1 MSRRRKSEPENP
13 ACDARPY
20 QPLGAAEKLFYCR
33 EREVLL
39 VGPAGTGKTRAALE
53 KMFLCM
59 QKYSSMRCLLARK
72 TRVSLTQSALVTL
85 EEKVLP
91 AGHPIRQGVTRG
103 RRAGYVLDN
112 GSELVLG
119 GLDNADRVMS
129 SEYDMILA
137 CEATELTLSDWEKL
151 LTRLRHGMM
160 PYQQAIA
167 ECNPSHPGHWLNVR
181 ANADLMQRLNS
192 RHEDNPIFFNRQT
205 SQYTVAGQAYRA
217 TLDRLS
223 GVRRKRLLDGLWAAP
238 EGLVYEAFADHVIT
252 GPADGAA
259 SFADAPG
266 LVVCAGV
273 DWGWRDP
280 AAAVVG
286 VLRPD
291 RRLDVVEEFYARRVP
306 LEQLVEKI
314 AALMKCWNVERCFA
328 DRSRPDLI
336 DLLRRHDVPCEKA
349 PPISI
354 AAGISVVESRL
365 LADQLKIYSRCHN
378 LIQEASEYQY
388 AADAA
393 PRAAAAP
400 QPGNDHAMDAL
411 RYMVTGL
418 ERVMR
423 PDGPASADQSAGDLP
438 AEPER
443 DARGWTFTDIWGPG
457 NV

>member
-1 MSRRRKSEPENP
+1 MSQRRKSAP
-13 ACDARPY
+13 ACHAAMDTHPY
-20 QPLGAAEKLFYCR
+20 QPLGAAEELFYTH

-59 QKYSSMRCLLARK
+59 QKYDFMRCLLVRK

-91 AGHPIRQGVTRG
+91 AGHSIRRGVTRG
-103 RRAGYVLDN
+103 RRTGYVLQN

-119 GLDNADRVMS
+119 GLDNSDRVMS

-151 LTRLRHGMM
+151 LTRLRHGIM

-181 ANADLMQRLNS
+181 ANAGLMRHLNS
-192 RHEDNPIFFNRQT
+192 RHEDNPIFFDRQ
-205 SQYTVAGQAYRA
+205 SGQYTPAGQTYRA

-223 GVRRKRLLDGLWAAP
+223 GVRRKRLLEGLWAAP
-238 EGLVYEAFADHVIT
+238 EGLVYESFADHVIA
-252 GPADGAA
+252 GSAA
-259 SFADAPG
+259 NPDESTAARP
-266 LVVCAGV
+266 LAACAGV

-286 VLRPD
+286 VLRAD
-291 RRLDVVEEFYARRVP
+291 RRLYVVEELYVRRVP
-306 LEQLVEKI
+306 LEELVEKI
-314 AALMKCWNVERCFA
+314 AALLKRWNIERCFA
-328 DRSRPDLI
+328 DRSRPDLM
-336 DLLRRHDVPCEKA
+336 DMLRRHDVPCVKA
-349 PPISI
+349 PLVSI

-365 LADQLKIYSRCHN
+365 LADKLKIYSCCHN

-388 AADAA
+388 AADASPQA
-393 PRAAAAP
+393 TATP

-418 ERVMR
+418 EMIM
-423 PDGPASADQSAGDLP
+423 P
-438 AEPER
+438 AEDAAPVEDPAVHSTEEPLR
-443 DARGWTFTDIWGPG
+443 DTHGRTFAEVWGL
-457 NV
+457 

>member
-1 MSRRRKSEPENP
+1 MSKRKKSPQPENT
-13 ACDARPY
+13 AIDSQPY
-20 QPLGAAEKLFYCR
+20 QPLGAAEDLFYCH

-39 VGPAGTGKTRAALE
+39 AGPAGTGKTRAALE

-72 TRVSLTQSALVTL
+72 TRVSLSQSALVTL

-91 AGHPIRQGVTRG
+91 AGHSIRRGATRG
-103 RRAGYVLDN
+103 RRTGYVLEN

-119 GLDNADRVMS
+119 GLDNSDRVMS

-151 LTRLRHGMM
+151 LTRLRHGIM

-181 ANADLMQRLNS
+181 ANTGLMRRLNS
-192 RHEDNPIFFNRQT
+192 RHEDNPIFFDRQ
-205 SQYTVAGQAYRA
+205 SGLYTAAGQTYRA

-238 EGLVYEAFADHVIT
+238 EGLVYEAFADHVIS
-252 GPADGAA
+252 GPGADCDEVTDAQPLA
-259 SFADAPG
+259 IFAG
-266 LVVCAGV
+266 I

-291 RRLDVVEEFYARRVP
+291 RRLYVVEEFYARRVP
-306 LEQLVEKI
+306 LDELVEKI
-314 AALMKCWNVERCFA
+314 AALLKRWNVEYCFA
-328 DRSRPDLI
+328 DGSRPDLI
-336 DLLRRHDVPCEKA
+336 DQLCRHDVPCQKA
-349 PPISI
+349 PLASI

-365 LADQLKIYSRCHN
+365 MADKLKIVSSCHN

-388 AADAA
+388 AADESQKATA
-393 PRAAAAP
+393 TP
-400 QPGNDHAMDAL
+400 QPGSDHAMDAL
-411 RYMVTGL
+411 RYMVTGM
-418 ERVMR
+418 ERMIQA
-423 PDGPASADQSAGDLP
+423 DGPGISEDGESQNA
-438 AEPER
+438 PEAIR
-443 DARGWTFTDIWGPG
+443 DARGWTFTDIWGE
-457 NV
+457 

>member
-1 MSRRRKSEPENP
+1 MSRRRRAAQKNN
-13 ACDARPY
+13 AGIDAQAY
-20 QPLGAAEKLFYCR
+20 QPLGAAEELFYTH

-39 VGPAGTGKTRAALE
+39 AGPAGTGKTRAALE

-91 AGHPIRQGVTRG
+91 AGHSISRGATRG
-103 RRAGYVLDN
+103 RRTGYVLEN

-151 LTRLRHGMM
+151 LTRLRHGIM
-160 PYQQAIA
+160 PYQQAVA

-181 ANADLMQRLNS
+181 ANAGLMRRLVS
-192 RHEDNPIFFNRQT
+192 RHEDNPIFFDRRLGL
-205 SQYTVAGQAYRA
+205 YTLAGQTYRA
-217 TLDRLS
+217 TLERLS

-238 EGLVYEAFADHVIT
+238 EGLVYEAIADLVIS
-252 GPADGAA
+252 GSGLDEKELDNAPPA
-259 SFADAPG
+259 
-266 LVVCAGV
+266 CAGV

-280 AAAVVG
+280 TAVVVG

-291 RRLDVVEEFYARRVP
+291 QRLYVVEEFYARRLP
-306 LEQLVEKI
+306 LEELVEKI
-314 AALMKCWNVERCFA
+314 AAVFKRWNVERCFA

-336 DLLRRHDVPCEKA
+336 DLMRRHDVPCETA
-349 PPISI
+349 PLVSI

-365 LADQLKIYSRCHN
+365 MADKLKIYSSCHH

-388 AADAA
+388 AADESQKAGAA
-393 PRAAAAP
+393 V
-400 QPGNDHAMDAL
+400 QPGGDHAMDAL
-411 RYMVTGL
+411 RYMLTGM
-418 ERVMR
+418 EIMMPSDDIGV
-423 PDGPASADQSAGDLP
+423 PQGPNPSPVAAPL
-438 AEPER
+438 R
-443 DARGWTFTDIWGPG
+443 DAHGRTFADVWGR
-457 NV
+457 

>member
-1 MSRRRKSEPENP
+1 MGVTKHRAQKHDPAISAQAYEP
-13 ACDARPY
+13 R
-20 QPLGAAEKLFYCR
+20 GAAEELFYSH

-39 VGPAGTGKTRAALE
+39 AGPAGTGKTRAALE

-91 AGHPIRQGVTRG
+91 AGHSISRGATRG
-103 RRAGYVLDN
+103 RRTGYVLEN

-151 LTRLRHGMM
+151 LTRLRHGIM
-160 PYQQAIA
+160 PYQQAVA

-181 ANADLMQRLNS
+181 ANAGLMRRLVS
-192 RHEDNPIFFNRQT
+192 RHEDNPIFFDRQT
-205 SQYTVAGQAYRA
+205 GLYTLAGQTYRA
-217 TLDRLS
+217 TLERLS

-238 EGLVYEAFADHVIT
+238 EGLVYETFADHIISVT
-252 GPADGAA
+252 GADEQELDNAMPA
-259 SFADAPG
+259 
-266 LVVCAGV
+266 CAGL

-280 AAAVVG
+280 TAVVVG

-291 RRLDVVEEFYARRVP
+291 QRLYVVEEFYARRLP
-306 LEQLVEKI
+306 LEELAERV
-314 AALMKCWNVERCFA
+314 AALLKRWNVERCFA

-336 DLLRRHDVPCEKA
+336 NLMRRHDVPCENA
-349 PPISI
+349 PLVSI
-354 AAGISVVESRL
+354 AAGISLVESRF
-365 LADQLKIYSRCHN
+365 LADKLKIYSSCHH

-388 AADAA
+388 AADESQKAGAA
-393 PRAAAAP
+393 V
-400 QPGNDHAMDAL
+400 QPGSDHAMDAL
-411 RYMVTGL
+411 RYMLTGL
-418 ERVMR
+418 EIVMQCGNVSDP
-423 PDGPASADQSAGDLP
+423 PDPHAPPVAAPS
-438 AEPER
+438 R
-443 DARGWTFTDIWGPG
+443 DAHGRTFADVWGA
-457 NV
+457 

>member
-1 MSRRRKSEPENP
+1 MSKRRRGAQKH
-13 ACDARPY
+13 DAAIDSQPY
-20 QPLGAAEKLFYCR
+20 QPLGAAEELFYSH

-39 VGPAGTGKTRAALE
+39 AGPAGTGKTRAALE

-91 AGHPIRQGVTRG
+91 AGHSISRGATRG
-103 RRAGYVLDN
+103 RRTGYVLEN

-151 LTRLRHGMM
+151 LTRLRHGIM
-160 PYQQAIA
+160 PYQQAVA

-181 ANADLMQRLNS
+181 ANAGLMRRLVS
-192 RHEDNPIFFNRQT
+192 RHEDNPIFFDRQT
-205 SQYTVAGQAYRA
+205 GLYTLAGQTYRA
-217 TLDRLS
+217 TLERLS

-238 EGLVYEAFADHVIT
+238 EGLVYETFADHIISGT
-252 GPADGAA
+252 GADEKELDNAMPA
-259 SFADAPG
+259 
-266 LVVCAGV
+266 CAGL

-280 AAAVVG
+280 TAVVVG

-291 RRLDVVEEFYARRVP
+291 QRLYVVEEFYARRLP
-306 LEQLVEKI
+306 LEELAERI
-314 AALMKCWNVERCFA
+314 AALLKRWNVERCFA

-336 DLLRRHDVPCEKA
+336 DLMRRHDVPCENA
-349 PPISI
+349 PLVSI
-354 AAGISVVESRL
+354 AAGISLVESRL
-365 LADQLKIYSRCHN
+365 LADKLKIYSSCHH

-388 AADAA
+388 AADESQKVGTAV
-393 PRAAAAP
+393 
-400 QPGNDHAMDAL
+400 QPGSDHAMDAL
-411 RYMVTGL
+411 RYMLTGL
-418 ERVMR
+418 EIVMQCDDAGNP
-423 PDGPASADQSAGDLP
+423 PDPHTPPVAAPS
-438 AEPER
+438 R
-443 DARGWTFTDIWGPG
+443 DAHGRTFAEVWGA
-457 NV
+457 

>member
-1 MSRRRKSEPENP
+1 MSRRKKTLS
-13 ACDARPY
+13 AASAAIDALPY
-20 QPLGAAEKLFYCR
+20 EPLGAAEKLFYAHD
-33 EREVLL
+33 REVLL
-39 VGPAGTGKTRAALE
+39 AGPAGTGKTRAALE

-91 AGHPIRQGVTRG
+91 AGHPICRGATRG
-103 RRAGYVLDN
+103 RRTGYMLEN

-151 LTRLRHGMM
+151 LTRLRHGVM
-160 PYQQAIA
+160 PYQQAVA

-181 ANADLMQRLNS
+181 ANAGLMHRLNS
-192 RHEDNPIFFNRQT
+192 RHEDNPIFFDRH
-205 SQYTVAGQAYRA
+205 SGQYTVAGQTYRA

-238 EGLVYEAFADHVIT
+238 EGLVYETFAEHVIA
-252 GPADGAA
+252 GADSEAVTDAGA
-259 SFADAPG
+259 
-266 LVVCAGV
+266 LVICAGV

-280 AAAVVG
+280 TAAVVG
-286 VLRPD
+286 VLRSD
-291 RRLDVVEEFYARRVP
+291 RRLYVVDEFYARRVP
-306 LEQLVEKI
+306 LEELVEKI
-314 AALMKCWNVERCFA
+314 AALLKRWNVERCFA

-336 DLLRRHDVPCEKA
+336 ELLRRQDVPCQQA
-349 PPISI
+349 PLVSI

-365 LADQLKIYSRCHN
+365 LADKLKIASGCHN

-388 AADAA
+388 AAEASQKA
-393 PRAAAAP
+393 TATP
-400 QPGNDHAMDAL
+400 QPGSDHAMDAL

-418 ERVMR
+418 EMVMR
-423 PDGPASADQSAGDLP
+423 PNEIESRDNQHSDNASAP
-438 AEPER
+438 AR
-443 DARGWTFTDIWGPG
+443 DAHGRNFEDVWGK
-457 NV
+457 

>member
-1 MSRRRKSEPENP
+1 MSKRRRVAKNNDGRTAALAYEPV
-13 ACDARPY
+13 
-20 QPLGAAEKLFYCR
+20 GAAEELFYTH

-39 VGPAGTGKTRAALE
+39 AGPAGTGKTRAALE

-91 AGHPIRQGVTRG
+91 AGHSISRGATRG
-103 RRAGYVLDN
+103 RRTGYVLEN

-151 LTRLRHGMM
+151 LTRLRHGIM
-160 PYQQAIA
+160 PYHQAVA

-181 ANADLMQRLNS
+181 ANAGLMRRLVS
-192 RHEDNPIFFNRQT
+192 RHEDNPIFFDRRLG
-205 SQYTVAGQAYRA
+205 QYTVAGQAYRS
-217 TLDRLS
+217 TLERLS

-238 EGLVYEAFADHVIT
+238 EGLVYETFADHVIS
-252 GPADGAA
+252 GSGLDEKELAN
-259 SFADAPG
+259 AP
-266 LVVCAGV
+266 LACAGL

-280 AAAVVG
+280 TAVVVG

-291 RRLDVVEEFYARRVP
+291 QRLYVVEEFYARRMP
-306 LEQLVEKI
+306 LDELAEKI
-314 AALMKCWNVERCFA
+314 AALLKRWNVERCFA

-336 DLLRRHDVPCEKA
+336 DLVRRYDAPCEKA
-349 PPISI
+349 PLVSI

-365 LADQLKIYSRCHN
+365 LAEKLKIYSSCHR
-378 LIQEASEYQY
+378 LIQEAAEYQY
-388 AADAA
+388 AADESQKAGAA
-393 PRAAAAP
+393 V
-400 QPGNDHAMDAL
+400 QPGSDHVMDAL
-411 RYMVTGL
+411 RYMLTGM
-418 ERVMR
+418 EIMMPSDPAGNPQDPNVP
-423 PDGPASADQSAGDLP
+423 PDAAPL
-438 AEPER
+438 R
-443 DARGWTFTDIWGPG
+443 DAHGRTFADVWGR
-457 NV
+457 